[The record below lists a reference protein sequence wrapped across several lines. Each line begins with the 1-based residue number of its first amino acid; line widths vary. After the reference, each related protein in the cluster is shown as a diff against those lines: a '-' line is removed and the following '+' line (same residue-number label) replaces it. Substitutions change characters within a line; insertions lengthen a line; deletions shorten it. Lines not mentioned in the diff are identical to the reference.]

1 MNHRVA
7 HRSAGTAPDRPTL
20 GTATRWTRHG
30 RPGQHDIPLSP
41 LQPAGPARGGRD
53 AGCPGRWTAIAGP
66 SGVGKTTLLSS
77 TASVR
82 QPTTGTVRWVTETG
96 VLLLNRSGL
105 DPNTKIG
112 VDGRSLSGGEQRR
125 LHISRALATQPDVLL
140 IGLCGEPTTGL
151 DTSTGTH
158 VLMAIRG
165 STTTRGTRAGNA
177 RVASRPRRPRL
188 RVVHSGVGLDGSQ
201 CRWTEDR

>member
-1 MNHRVA
+1 MRDATRMNHRVA

-53 AGCPGRWTAIAGP
+53 AGCPVRWTAIAGP
-66 SGVGKTTLLSS
+66 SGVGKTTLLSL

-96 VLLLNRSGL
+96 VSPAHLGGCAW
-105 DPNTKIG
+105 IG
-112 VDGRSLSGGEQRR
+112 QQ
-125 LHISRALATQPDVLL
+125 TVLL
-140 IGLCGEPTTGL
+140 P
-151 DTSTGTH
+151 GTISDN
-158 VLMAIRG
+158 IRI
-165 STTTRGTRAGNA
+165 
-177 RVASRPRRPRL
+177 
-188 RVVHSGVGLDGSQ
+188 
-201 CRWTEDR
+201 